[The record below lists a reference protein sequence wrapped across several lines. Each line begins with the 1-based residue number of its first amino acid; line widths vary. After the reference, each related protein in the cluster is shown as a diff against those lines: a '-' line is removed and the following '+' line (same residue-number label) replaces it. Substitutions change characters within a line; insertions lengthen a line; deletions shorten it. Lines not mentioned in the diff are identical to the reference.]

1 MLHLEVLEHYIEH
14 MEVSAVAFTEI
25 LTKTE
30 KPLDT
35 EEVFDKCARFTFEII
50 CKCLMG
56 DVNNDTQTSMTF
68 DRIFKDKDEIP
79 MDKNF
84 IIIEFKTLEW
94 AYFSFR
100 SQAINQLS
108 DMMVWRMKKLLVC
121 KLAEIIPFGMKYL
134 EMKEPVLSVGVK
146 ERLHLF

>member
-25 LTKTE
+25 LTKTN

-79 MDKNF
+79 MD
-84 IIIEFKTLEW
+84 IIFNSDEFQKSTVLE
-94 AYFSFR
+94 
-100 SQAINQLS
+100 
-108 DMMVWRMKKLLVC
+108 
-121 KLAEIIPFGMKYL
+121 
-134 EMKEPVLSVGVK
+134 
-146 ERLHLF
+146 

>member
-25 LTKTE
+25 LTKTD

-68 DRIFKDKDEIP
+68 DRIFKDKDEKP
-79 MDKNF
+79 MDIILNF
-84 IIIEFKTLEW
+84 VEIQTLESRVSLFVIRISGHKSTIG
-94 AYFSFR
+94 Y
-100 SQAINQLS
+100 
-108 DMMVWRMKKLLVC
+108 D
-121 KLAEIIPFGMKYL
+121 GL
-134 EMKEPVLSVGVK
+134 EDEKVIGL
-146 ERLHLF
+146 

>member
-25 LTKTE
+25 LTKTD

-68 DRIFKDKDEIP
+68 DRIFKDEDEKP
-79 MDKNF
+79 MDIIFNF
-84 IIIEFKTLEW
+84 NEIQTLESRVSLFVIRISGHKSTIG
-94 AYFSFR
+94 Y
-100 SQAINQLS
+100 
-108 DMMVWRMKKLLVC
+108 D
-121 KLAEIIPFGMKYL
+121 GL
-134 EMKEPVLSVGVK
+134 ENEKVTGL
-146 ERLHLF
+146 

>member
-68 DRIFKDKDEIP
+68 DRIFKDKDEKP
-79 MDKNF
+79 MDIILNF
-84 IIIEFKTLEW
+84 VEIQTLESRVSLFVIRISGHKSTIG
-94 AYFSFR
+94 Y
-100 SQAINQLS
+100 
-108 DMMVWRMKKLLVC
+108 D
-121 KLAEIIPFGMKYL
+121 GL
-134 EMKEPVLSVGVK
+134 EDEKVIGL
-146 ERLHLF
+146 